1 MGTERKWARWAQRKS
16 GCLWGKRA
24 FLPPDFE
31 SVKTR
36 NVWADVRWDVSE
48 TGGQCRQTQ
57 EEKTFCF
64 VLFFCSKHDKSLC
77 VFWLQCE
84 WFPPRRVFVRGDL
97 KVPLRAFS
105 SYAGLRRFTWKLSIS
120 WSTEHYRLSHRY
132 LTSQKKKKINKPKKK
147 KTTGLLYITRN
158 VKREK

>member
-16 GCLWGKRA
+16 GCLR
-24 FLPPDFE
+24 DFE
-31 SVKTR
+31 SEKTR

-84 WFPPRRVFVRGDL
+84 WCPPRRVFVRGDL

-120 WSTEHYRLSHRY
+120 WSTEHYWLSHRY
-132 LTSQKKKKINKPKKK
+132 LTSQKKIIINKPKKK